1 MNWLYIIV
9 MSYIVLSGLRGYHKG
24 FLKVVYSMAGLLVAV
39 LCITVTVPPVS
50 HALKENTALSR
61 WMKEK
66 CETKMLTEL
75 CINALAFF
83 VVLIIVLLILWRVGK
98 MLDLFTKTPGI
109 HLINMILGF
118 IAGIVKAF
126 LVIYVVFL
134 LIRITSFLPSSKALI
149 HQIRDDAVLRNLY
162 EQNRIY
168 ELLKNLLQFV
178 PRLKTG
184 WQWTQFLNLSKL
196 KIF

>member
-1 MNWLYIIV
+1 
-9 MSYIVLSGLRGYHKG
+9 
-24 FLKVVYSMAGLLVAV
+24 
-39 LCITVTVPPVS
+39 
-50 HALKENTALSR
+50 
-61 WMKEK
+61 
-66 CETKMLTEL
+66 
-75 CINALAFF
+75 
-83 VVLIIVLLILWRVGK
+83 
-98 MLDLFTKTPGI
+98 
-109 HLINMILGF
+109 MILGF